1 MTPLDPEKFSF
12 HLSIREWNT
21 LTDEVIRPV
30 HMQVFPRFRACHD
43 FLIRYSSLNK
53 CTAPPAPAY
62 FMQRFED
69 EWDDELDLSEIG
81 FDVVVPGLSSY
92 AVHKV
97 AILMHED

>member
-21 LTDEVIRPV
+21 LTDEVIRLE
-30 HMQVFPRFRACHD
+30 HAQVFPKFRECHD
-43 FLIRYSSLNK
+43 FLIRYSTLHK
-53 CTAPPAPAY
+53 CTAPPPPAY
-62 FMQRFED
+62 FFERFAD
-69 EWDDELDLSEIG
+69 EWDDDLDLSEIG
-81 FDVVVPGLSSY
+81 FDVVVPGLPSY